1 MTFSEYIQ
9 KYTSRKFLAC
19 AVAVVGAL
27 ILIIGGVS
35 GRPVNEADV
44 QSELEV
50 LADAIRA
57 AAGAV
62 LALFAALGYIKHEAA
77 IDLAALNGQAD
88 KPADPPAET
97 KPEGEQAEP

>member
-1 MTFSEYIQ
+1 MTTAEYIQ

-19 AVAVVGAL
+19 AVAVVGAM
-27 ILIIGGVS
+27 ILIVGGVS

-62 LALFAALGYIKHEAA
+62 LALFAALGYIKAESA
-77 IDLAALNGQAD
+77 IDLAALKGQAG
-88 KPADPPAET
+88 KPGPTPET